1 MTAHLGDPGATT
13 ELLHPPTEETWR
25 LEDLFATEAEF
36 LAARASFKSR
46 LPEVARWRGRLG
58 ESAQVLAQAL
68 DFMADLSRELQ
79 RLMAYASMRSDA
91 DTRVAAA
98 LALRQEVE
106 LLFTEYG
113 RSAAYVRPEI
123 LMLAPERLAAFLAE
137 EPRLAPHGHFLRDLA
152 RQRQHVLSPPEE
164 RILAE
169 ASIIA
174 GGSDTL
180 FGVFQNAEMPFPEVT
195 LASGESTRL
204 TPANFARHRTTSVR
218 ADRER
223 LFDAYLKAYRSFQN
237 TLGHN
242 LFEGIKGHVFRAR
255 ARNYGSCLEAALD
268 GDNIPVSVYR
278 NLVSQIRER
287 LPVLHRYFRLRA
299 RALGVPRLAYHDL
312 HCPIAEGPRARY
324 SVEQAAE
331 LVRESMGPL
340 GDRYAEPLRRAFEER
355 WIDWHPMPGKR
366 SGAYASGSAYDVHP
380 FMLLNF
386 NGDYESVSTLAHEV
400 GHAMHS
406 HFSNRTQPYPTAD
419 YSICVAEVASTFNE
433 AMLQES
439 LMKRATD
446 REEKLFLL
454 SGQLDGFRA
463 TLFRQ
468 TMFAEFELQIHE
480 KVERGESLTGEA
492 LSALYLELVRAY
504 HAHDEGVCE
513 VDERHAVEWAVV
525 PHFHYNFYVYQYAT
539 GITAA
544 TALSE
549 AVLAEEPGARDR
561 YLRFLSAGG
570 SDYPLQ
576 LLRDAGVDL
585 TRPEPYQA
593 TMGAMS
599 RALDR
604 LEALLDERP

>member
-1 MTAHLGDPGATT
+1 M
-13 ELLHPPTEETWR
+13 
-25 LEDLFATEAEF
+25 
-36 LAARASFKSR
+36 
-46 LPEVARWRGRLG
+46 
-58 ESAQVLAQAL
+58 
-68 DFMADLSRELQ
+68 
-79 RLMAYASMRSDA
+79 
-91 DTRVAAA
+91 
-98 LALRQEVE
+98 
-106 LLFTEYG
+106 
-113 RSAAYVRPEI
+113 RPEI
-123 LMLAPERLAAFLAE
+123 LMLAPERLASFLAE
-137 EPRLAPHGHFLRDLA
+137 EPRLKPHDHFLRDLA
-152 RQRQHVLSPPEE
+152 RQRAHVLSPPEE

-195 LASGESTRL
+195 LSTGETTRL

-223 LFDAYLKAYRSFQN
+223 LFDVYLKTYRSFQN

-242 LFEGIKGHVFRAR
+242 LFEGIKGHVFRSR
-255 ARNYGSCLEAALD
+255 ARNYASCLENALD

-278 NLVSQIRER
+278 NLVSEIRER

-299 RALGVPRLAYHDL
+299 RALGLPALAYHDL

-324 SVEQAAE
+324 TVEQAAE
-331 LVRESMGPL
+331 LVRESMSPL
-340 GDRYAEPLRRAFEER
+340 GERYAEPLGRAFEER

-406 HFSNRTQPYPTAD
+406 YFSNRTQPYPTAD

-446 REEKLFLL
+446 REERLFLL

-468 TMFAEFELQIHE
+468 TMFAEFELLIHE

-492 LSALYLELVRAY
+492 LSALYLDLVRAY

-561 YLRFLSAGG
+561 YLRFLSSGG

-585 TRPEPYQA
+585 TRPEPYEA

>member
-13 ELLHPPTEETWR
+13 EILYPPVEETWR
-25 LEDLFATEAEF
+25 LEDLFATDSEF
-36 LAARASFKSR
+36 LASR
-46 LPEVARWRGRLG
+46 EALKAKLPDAARWRGRLR
-58 ESAQVLAQAL
+58 ESAAVLAEAL
-68 DFMADLSRELQ
+68 DAMAALSRELQ
-79 RLMAYASMRSDA
+79 RLMAYASMRSDG
-91 DTRVAAA
+91 DTRVAGA

-106 LLFTEYG
+106 LLFTEFG
-113 RSAAYVRPEI
+113 RAAAYVRPEI
-123 LMLAPERLAAFLAE
+123 LTLEPERLTAFLAE

-152 RQRQHVLSPPEE
+152 RQRAHVLSPPEE

-169 ASIIA
+169 ASLIA

-180 FGVFQNAEMPFPEVT
+180 FGVFQNAEMPFPEISLST
-195 LASGESTRL
+195 GESVRL
-204 TPANFARHRTTSVR
+204 TPANFARHRTTTVR
-218 ADRER
+218 SDRER
-223 LFDAYLKAYRSFQN
+223 LFDAYLNTYRAFQN

-242 LFEGIKGHVFRAR
+242 LFEGTKGHVFRAR
-255 ARNYGSCLEAALD
+255 ARHYPTCLHAALD

-278 NLVSQIRER
+278 NLVAQIRER
-287 LPVLHRYFRLRA
+287 LPVLHRYFGLRA

-312 HCPIAEGPRARY
+312 HCPIAEGPRATY
-324 SVEQAAE
+324 SVAQAAA
-331 LVRESMGPL
+331 LVRESMAPL
-340 GDRYAEPLRRAFEER
+340 GERYAQPLRLAFEDR
-355 WIDWHPMPGKR
+355 WIDWHPVPGKR

-419 YSICVAEVASTFNE
+419 YSIFVAEVASTFNE

-439 LMKRATD
+439 LMKRAND
-446 REEKLFLL
+446 REERLFLL

-468 TMFAEFELQIHE
+468 TMFAEFELLIHE

-492 LSALYLELVRAY
+492 LSAIYLDLVRAY
-504 HAHDEGVCE
+504 HGHDEGICE

-549 AVLAEEPGARDR
+549 AILAEEPGARDR
-561 YLRFLSAGG
+561 YLTFLSSGG
-570 SDYPLQ
+570 SDYPLE
-576 LLRDAGVDL
+576 LLRRAGVDL
-585 TRPEPYQA
+585 TRPEPYEA
-593 TMGAMS
+593 TMRSMS

-604 LEALLDERP
+604 LESLLDERP

>member
-1 MTAHLGDPGATT
+1 
-13 ELLHPPTEETWR
+13 
-25 LEDLFATEAEF
+25 
-36 LAARASFKSR
+36 
-46 LPEVARWRGRLG
+46 
-58 ESAQVLAQAL
+58 
-68 DFMADLSRELQ
+68 
-79 RLMAYASMRSDA
+79 
-91 DTRVAAA
+91 
-98 LALRQEVE
+98 
-106 LLFTEYG
+106 
-113 RSAAYVRPEI
+113 
-123 LMLAPERLAAFLAE
+123 
-137 EPRLAPHGHFLRDLA
+137 
-152 RQRQHVLSPPEE
+152 
-164 RILAE
+164 
-169 ASIIA
+169 
-174 GGSDTL
+174 
-180 FGVFQNAEMPFPEVT
+180 
-195 LASGESTRL
+195 
-204 TPANFARHRTTSVR
+204 
-218 ADRER
+218 
-223 LFDAYLKAYRSFQN
+223 
-237 TLGHN
+237 
-242 LFEGIKGHVFRAR
+242 
-255 ARNYGSCLEAALD
+255 
-268 GDNIPVSVYR
+268 
-278 NLVSQIRER
+278 
-287 LPVLHRYFRLRA
+287 
-299 RALGVPRLAYHDL
+299 
-312 HCPIAEGPRARY
+312 
-324 SVEQAAE
+324 VEQAAE
-331 LVRESMGPL
+331 LVRDSMAPL
-340 GDRYAEPLRRAFEER
+340 GDRYADPLRRAFEER

-380 FMLLNF
+380 FMLLNY

-419 YSICVAEVASTFNE
+419 YSIFVAEVASTFNE

-468 TMFAEFELQIHE
+468 TMFAEFELLIHE

-492 LSALYLELVRAY
+492 LSALYLDLVRAY
-504 HAHDEGVCE
+504 HAHDEGICE

-576 LLRDAGVDL
+576 LLREAGVDL
-585 TRPEPYQA
+585 TRPEPYEA
-593 TMGAMS
+593 TMRAMT